1 MSRTSPRLVCV
12 DIRMVWN
19 AWGAALSLAPRRSPH
34 HPTPSP
40 AAARSPAATRAGR
53 PQVRPGF
60 AATAAPEAWVV
71 ELADAESVS
80 YSSTISR
87 SSIARSLIDWT
98 RWSGLLARQRRMRR
112 RSSAGALSLISST
125 GTGFSLRIL
134 CIVSMP
140 VSAAKGFRRVAAS

>member
-1 MSRTSPRLVCV
+1 MPPGVAGMEPAASPEPT
-12 DIRMVWN
+12 
-19 AWGAALSLAPRRSPH
+19 ATPPAALTLTVWHSWGTEEEAVLRDL
-34 HPTPSP
+34 
-40 AAARSPAATRAGR
+40 
-53 PQVRPGF
+53 
-60 AATAAPEAWVV
+60 TAAIA

-87 SSIARSLIDWT
+87 SSIARSLIDCT
-98 RWSGLLARQRRMRR
+98 RWSGLLARQRRMSR
-112 RSSAGALSLISST
+112 RSSAGTAAFSSST